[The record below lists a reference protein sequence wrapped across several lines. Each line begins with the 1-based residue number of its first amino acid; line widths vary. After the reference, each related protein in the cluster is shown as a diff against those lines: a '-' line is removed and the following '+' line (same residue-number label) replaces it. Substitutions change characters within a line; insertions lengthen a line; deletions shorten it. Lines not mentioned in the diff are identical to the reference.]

1 MKLNYRDKVI
11 LGIVLAI
18 AIFLAGYFLLIKP
31 KNQQIK
37 DDNKKLDKLK
47 VTETDYKQKIAQIDP
62 LKTNIET
69 IVNDTNEI
77 TAKFVAKDNVSDPVR
92 LDQFMQH
99 FANDND
105 IRITSLAAGDMKESK
120 IPYYYAAVANEIGSG
135 LRTVADINGDYQS
148 QLDQANAEK
157 NQLSEREVGGV
168 IQTQYGIEAIG
179 TRENLWKLMEEIE
192 NRDDTIIIDSVSYK
206 LEKKAEA
213 EDPDNL
219 TEEEENNIE
228 MEDTVKINMVIS
240 IYSVYDLPQP
250 NYEHLNVDTTN
261 SKKK

>member
-120 IPYYYAAVANEIGSG
+120 IPYYYAA
-135 LRTVADINGDYQS
+135 R
-148 QLDQANAEK
+148 
-157 NQLSEREVGGV
+157 
-168 IQTQYGIEAIG
+168 
-179 TRENLWKLMEEIE
+179 
-192 NRDDTIIIDSVSYK
+192 SVQ
-206 LEKKAEA
+206 
-213 EDPDNL
+213 
-219 TEEEENNIE
+219 
-228 MEDTVKINMVIS
+228 VFV
-240 IYSVYDLPQP
+240 Q
-250 NYEHLNVDTTN
+250 
-261 SKKK
+261 